1 MDKVFQEEEKNLAE
15 VEARIDSIVFRN
27 EREIRVLNAET
38 TDYICCDYDDRERK
52 RELVKRCESVS
63 EQAAQYRRLKASPYY
78 GRIDLDVKNSDESV
92 VCYIGDEGIYDGA
105 DIVVFNWRSPITNCY
120 YATNQ
125 TEFCV
130 EGIQYLLALR
140 RKVKIEDE
148 KLISYKT
155 EYDGEA
161 VSLEGEIIDPF
172 LIDVLKDKRRHHR
185 LTDIIRTIQCNQN
198 EIIRKPLTES
208 FVVQGCAGS
217 GKTMILLH
225 RLSYLKFNNPNMFLK
240 GVKIITPNRFFNA
253 HIYDLSEQLEL
264 TSIERLSV
272 EEYYASLVKHYLSGT
287 DVKADVKNEKVLGVD
302 LLTEIY
308 SIPYLFGSMV
318 HYHKYWEKIL
328 DELDEGKL
336 RALFQNFKLDYPNTS
351 THNHDV
357 VSQLKEGVRKI
368 TSTVAKVKAQE
379 IELAEFEKSI
389 SEIQLKLDRAY
400 DRLKNIK
407 EQVVMWLELEI
418 SALGNEVEEYEDER
432 EKLNDQRVGLQKQFK
447 EAKFEVEHY
456 KKLLQLFSDG
466 TSMYS
471 DFDQF
476 IQRNDSVSE
485 LIRAEREELI
495 AEIVEAEKAYNKTPT
510 YNFVKRN
517 KLQKD
522 ITENK
527 KRFTLTVS
535 RLIMGQM
542 KEIQSKQNTLNKSA
556 STLKENITELDEVIC
571 SMDENISSKK
581 TQISSWEACL
591 KLFSGSGFPNAQK
604 GLSPETYEECKVVF
618 SSYEEQ
624 QATCANIVKQLDSA
638 KKNKKKKKQER
649 ENSAQYDLAARE
661 RDYIVKCREVLKK
674 LQIGAILENVMLP
687 NLREIYKAHE
697 REYEEANYRH
707 KLYLKLLYC
716 WLYYSNLPNLDYFLN
731 IDEAQDISVAEYRL
745 LRNVLGKQCIFNLYG
760 DINQAVYSYKNV
772 ADWEEIEDIT
782 NGNIYVL
789 NENYRN
795 TLQITEF
802 CNKEFGAEVYPI
814 GISGESVL
822 ELDLETAVHQI
833 SEIKKRNPEYRVA
846 IIHRYGLKGIKK
858 ELRKILADQ
867 DVSWKAVDVR
877 KICVIPVEIAKGL
890 EFEAVVVIVD
900 RMSDNEKYVS
910 YTRALDKLIVVRDQ
924 ISTETVADKK
934 SAK

>member
-1 MDKVFQEEEKNLAE
+1 
-15 VEARIDSIVFRN
+15 
-27 EREIRVLNAET
+27 
-38 TDYICCDYDDRERK
+38 
-52 RELVKRCESVS
+52 
-63 EQAAQYRRLKASPYY
+63 
-78 GRIDLDVKNSDESV
+78 
-92 VCYIGDEGIYDGA
+92 
-105 DIVVFNWRSPITNCY
+105 
-120 YATNQ
+120 
-125 TEFCV
+125 
-130 EGIQYLLALR
+130 
-140 RKVKIEDE
+140 
-148 KLISYKT
+148 
-155 EYDGEA
+155 
-161 VSLEGEIIDPF
+161 
-172 LIDVLKDKRRHHR
+172 
-185 LTDIIRTIQCNQN
+185 
-198 EIIRKPLTES
+198 
-208 FVVQGCAGS
+208 
-217 GKTMILLH
+217 
-225 RLSYLKFNNPNMFLK
+225 
-240 GVKIITPNRFFNA
+240 
-253 HIYDLSEQLEL
+253 
-264 TSIERLSV
+264 
-272 EEYYASLVKHYLSGT
+272 
-287 DVKADVKNEKVLGVD
+287 
-302 LLTEIY
+302 
-308 SIPYLFGSMV
+308 
-318 HYHKYWEKIL
+318 
-328 DELDEGKL
+328 
-336 RALFQNFKLDYPNTS
+336 
-351 THNHDV
+351 
-357 VSQLKEGVRKI
+357 
-368 TSTVAKVKAQE
+368 
-379 IELAEFEKSI
+379 
-389 SEIQLKLDRAY
+389 
-400 DRLKNIK
+400 
-407 EQVVMWLELEI
+407 MWLELEI

-447 EAKFEVEHY
+447 EAKLEVEHY

-495 AEIVEAEKAYNKTPT
+495 AEIVEVEKAYNKTPT

-542 KEIQSKQNTLNKSA
+542 REIQSKQNTLNKSA

-661 RDYIVKCREVLKK
+661 GDYIVKCREVLKK

-697 REYEEANYRH
+697 REYEESNYRH

-802 CNKEFGAEVYPI
+802 CNKEFGAAVYPI

-890 EFEAVVVIVD
+890 EFEAVVVIVN

>member
-1 MDKVFQEEEKNLAE
+1 M
-15 VEARIDSIVFRN
+15 
-27 EREIRVLNAET
+27 
-38 TDYICCDYDDRERK
+38 
-52 RELVKRCESVS
+52 
-63 EQAAQYRRLKASPYY
+63 
-78 GRIDLDVKNSDESV
+78 
-92 VCYIGDEGIYDGA
+92 
-105 DIVVFNWRSPITNCY
+105 
-120 YATNQ
+120 
-125 TEFCV
+125 
-130 EGIQYLLALR
+130 
-140 RKVKIEDE
+140 
-148 KLISYKT
+148 
-155 EYDGEA
+155 
-161 VSLEGEIIDPF
+161 
-172 LIDVLKDKRRHHR
+172 
-185 LTDIIRTIQCNQN
+185 
-198 EIIRKPLTES
+198 
-208 FVVQGCAGS
+208 
-217 GKTMILLH
+217 
-225 RLSYLKFNNPNMFLK
+225 
-240 GVKIITPNRFFNA
+240 
-253 HIYDLSEQLEL
+253 
-264 TSIERLSV
+264 
-272 EEYYASLVKHYLSGT
+272 
-287 DVKADVKNEKVLGVD
+287 KADVKNEKVLGVD

-447 EAKFEVEHY
+447 EAKLEVEHY

-858 ELRKILADQ
+858 ELRMILADQ
-867 DVSWKAVDVR
+867 DVS
-877 KICVIPVEIAKGL
+877 
-890 EFEAVVVIVD
+890 
-900 RMSDNEKYVS
+900 
-910 YTRALDKLIVVRDQ
+910 
-924 ISTETVADKK
+924 
-934 SAK
+934 

>member
-1 MDKVFQEEEKNLAE
+1 MDKVFQEEAKKLAE
-15 VEARIDSIVFRN
+15 VESKLDSLASQYEKTTYDLN
-27 EREIRVLNAET
+27 DEIR
-38 TDYICCDYDDRERK
+38 DYSGVDYEDQVRIFEPIK
-52 RELVKRCESVS
+52 KCESAS
-63 EQAAQYRRLKASPYY
+63 EEAQLYRVRQSSPYFA
-78 GRIDLDVKNSDESV
+78 RIDLDVENEDESLI
-92 VCYIGDEGIYDGA
+92 CYIGKKGIQDGA
-105 DIVVFNWRSPITNCY
+105 NIIVIDWRSEIGMCY
-120 YATNQ
+120 SAKNQ

-130 EGIQYLLALR
+130 RGMKYLLALR
-140 RKVKIEDE
+140 RAFKIEDE

-155 EYDGEA
+155 EYDGET
-161 VSLEGEIIDPF
+161 VSLDGEIIDPF
-172 LIDVLKDKRRHHR
+172 LIDVLKDKRRYHR

-225 RLSYLKFNNPNMFLK
+225 RLSYLKFNNPNMSLK

-308 SIPYLFGSMV
+308 SISYLFGSMV

-328 DELDEGKL
+328 DELDEVKL
-336 RALFQNFKLDYPNTS
+336 RALFQNFELDYPNTS

-357 VSQLKEGVRKI
+357 VSQLKEGMRKI
-368 TSTVAKVKAQE
+368 TSTVAKVKARE
-379 IELAEFEKSI
+379 IELAKLEKSI
-389 SEIQLKLDRAY
+389 IETQLKLDRAY
-400 DRLKNIK
+400 KRLKNIK
-407 EQVVMWLELEI
+407 EQVVMWLELEL
-418 SALGNEVEEYEDER
+418 SALGDEVEEYKDER
-432 EKLNDQRVGLQKQFK
+432 EKLNDQKVGLQKQLG
-447 EAKFEVEHY
+447 EAKLEIEHY
-456 KKLLQLFSDG
+456 AKLLQLFSDG

-476 IQRNDSVSE
+476 IQRNDAVSE

-495 AEIVEAEKAYNKTPT
+495 AEIVEAEAVYNKTPT

-522 ITENK
+522 IIENK
-527 KRFTLTVS
+527 NRFTLTVS
-535 RLIMGQM
+535 QLIIGQM
-542 KEIQSKQNTLNKSA
+542 KEIQSKQDTLNRSA
-556 STLKENITELDEVIC
+556 SILKENITELDETIR
-571 SMDENISSKK
+571 SIDENISSKTTK
-581 TQISSWEACL
+581 ISSWEACL
-591 KLFSGSGFPNAQK
+591 KLFSGQELPNAQK
-604 GLSPETYEECKVVF
+604 GLSPETYEECEVVF

-624 QATCANIVKQLDSA
+624 QVACANIVKQLDSA
-638 KKNKKKKKQER
+638 KKSKKQKEQ
-649 ENSAQYDLAARE
+649 EQEKSAQYDLASKE
-661 RDYIVKCREVLKK
+661 RDYIGKCREVLKK
-674 LQIGAILENVMLP
+674 LQIGAIFENVMLQ
-687 NLREIYKAHE
+687 NLREVYKAHE
-697 REYEEANYRH
+697 QRYEELNYRH

-745 LRNVLGKQCIFNLYG
+745 LKNVLGKQCIFNLYG
-760 DINQAVYSYKNV
+760 DINQAVYSYKSV
-772 ADWEEIEDIT
+772 AEWEEIEDVT

-795 TLQITEF
+795 TSQITEF

-814 GISGESVL
+814 GISGEPVL
-822 ELDLETAVHQI
+822 EFDLQTAVQQI
-833 SEIKKRNPEYRVA
+833 SEIKKKNPEYRVA
-846 IIHRYGLKGIKK
+846 IIHRYGLKNIRKV
-858 ELRKILADQ
+858 LRKFLAGQ
-867 DVSWKAVDVR
+867 DVSWKVVDVR
-877 KICVIPVEIAKGL
+877 KLCVIPVEIAKGL

-900 RMSDNEKYVS
+900 QMSDNEKYVS